1 MACPVRKEEG
11 PKEGDVSGKAREGSV
26 SGRQAC

>member
-1 MACPVRKEEG
+1 MASPVRKEEG
-11 PKEGDVSGKAREGSV
+11 QKRVMFWKVREGSV

>member
-1 MACPVRKEEG
+1 MACPVKKEEG
-11 PKEGDVSGKAREGSV
+11 QKRVMFWKVREGSV